1 MYLIKKIYN
10 KLFFLLTFGLI
21 LGMGIYSYV
30 KLTGLKIDNAEQL
43 RTLGESLLFIAIVF
57 AIFLITIFYQ
67 LIRKNQH
74 DVFDVLEKA
83 KEHANQGN
91 IDINSVRSLG
101 KLGEKIFQI
110 NQELSELNDRRVER
124 ITTLSKENSFLY
136 NILEVPALRVNLA
149 GTVEKV
155 SKGLTKKLQIEKEE
169 IADKSLKDI
178 LEDFSFPPISRE
190 LESSKL
196 VPIKSKLDPE
206 FKDVSDSYYLVFYPI
221 FNIKEQ
227 LSSSVAIMVT
237 EEEYENLSKHSD
249 LKNIPESEII
259 SPIIQNLIDTR
270 MHTEK

>member
-43 RTLGESLLFIAIVF
+43 RTLGESLLFIALVF

-67 LIRKNQH
+67 LVKKNQN

-124 ITTLSKENSFLY
+124 ITALSKENSFLY

-237 EEEYENLSKHSD
+237 EQEYENLSKHSD